1 MTKQD
6 LDFIENKVLMLKDNY
21 SEEQVRQE
29 VWDYAL
35 ACFHNSV
42 RLDSIIHIAMTL
54 WATIMI
60 EHYKQTEQ

>member
-6 LDFIENKVLMLKDNY
+6 LDFIEKKVLMLKDNY
-21 SEEQVRQE
+21 SEEHVKQE

-35 ACFHNSV
+35 ACFHNKV
-42 RLDSIIHIAMTL
+42 RLDSIIHIAMGL

-60 EHYKQTEQ
+60 EYLKQKEQ